1 MKYTRLTQEQFE
13 ALHQE
18 FANFLATQAID
29 AKEWKKLKENKPEVA
44 EQELDVFSDLVWEG
58 ALNKVNYVENSSP
71 KQLFLFH
78 FAPETIELLLIKN
91 SNPSVDLTTLEGLE
105 WLQKNMHDEAVE
117 FYTSSKGYSDDSNSD
132 KFKLIQQG
140 SVISDGTLFNTLK
153 VLIT

>member
-29 AKEWKKLKENKPEVA
+29 AKEWKLLKKNKPEVA
-44 EQELDVFSDLVWEG
+44 EQELDVFSDLVWER

-71 KQLFLFH
+71 KQLFLFY
-78 FAPETIELLLIKN
+78 FAPKTIELLLIKN
-91 SNPSVDLTTLEGLE
+91 DNPNVDLTTLEGLE
-105 WLQKNMHDEAVE
+105 WLQNNIHDEAVE
-117 FYTSSKGYSDDSNSD
+117 FYTSSKGYSDDINSD

-153 VLIT
+153 ALIT